1 MFYKTKGI
9 VIQRIKYSETSL
21 IVKIYTEIFGLQ
33 TYIVKGVRSRKSK
46 IKSNVFQNLSLLDLV
61 VSKKEKSKINFLTE
75 IRLAYQFTTIPFDI
89 RKSSIVMFLNEILH
103 KTIREEEPNQNL
115 FDFLFNSIQL
125 LDHQQKDF
133 ANFHLLFLIKLT
145 KHLGFFPHQKQTEQF
160 RYFDLTEGIFIK
172 GIPIHQYYLNTELS
186 LILNDLL
193 NISFEKINELK
204 ISKIQRMQLLE
215 KLIDYYK
222 IHVENFKEIK
232 SLAVLQTVLN

>member
-9 VIQRIKYSETSL
+9 VIQRIKYSETSI

-33 TYIVKGVRSRKSK
+33 AYIVKGARSRKSK

-75 IRLAYQFTTIPFDI
+75 VRQAYQFTTIPFDI
-89 RKSSIVMFLNEILH
+89 RKSSVIIFLNEILY

-125 LDHQQKDF
+125 LDHQEKDF
-133 ANFHLLFLIKLT
+133 VNFHLLFLIKLS
-145 KHLGFFPHQKQTEQF
+145 KHLGFFPHQKLSKQF
-160 RYFDLTEGIFIK
+160 KYFDLTEGVFVVE
-172 GIPIHQYYLNTELS
+172 IPIHQYYLNMELS
-186 LILNDLL
+186 LIFNNLL
-193 NISFEKINELK
+193 TTSYEEIKEIKIN
-204 ISKIQRMQLLE
+204 KIQRQQLLE

-222 IHVENFKEIK
+222 IHIENFKEIK

>member
-1 MFYKTKGI
+1 MFFKTKGI
-9 VIQRIKYSETSL
+9 VIQRIKYSETSI
-21 IVKIYTEIFGLQ
+21 IVKIYTETFGLQ
-33 TYIVKGVRSRKSK
+33 AYIVKGARSRKSK

-75 IRLAYQFTTIPFDI
+75 VRQAYQFTTIPFDI
-89 RKSSIVMFLNEILH
+89 RKSSIVIFLNEILY

-115 FDFLFNSIQL
+115 FEYLFNSIQL
-125 LDHQQKDF
+125 LDHQEKDF

-145 KHLGFFPHQKQTEQF
+145 KHLGFFPHQKQAKQYK
-160 RYFDLTEGIFIK
+160 YFDLTEGVFVVET
-172 GIPIHQYYLNTELS
+172 PIHQHYLNKELS

-193 NISFEKINELK
+193 NISFEKINEIE
-204 ISKIQRMQLLE
+204 ISKMQRLQLLE

-222 IHVENFKEIK
+222 IHIENFNEIK